1 MLKIKVETIKSK
13 ELVDNVKVIEKGNA
27 TLGEIIALVTFG
39 LDNLL
44 ETLPKDRVKEIVL
57 SYIES
62 HQ

>member
-27 TLGEIIALVTFG
+27 TLGEIMALVTFG

-44 ETLPKDRVKEIVL
+44 ETLPKNKVKEIVL
-57 SYIES
+57 SYIENE
-62 HQ
+62 

>member
-44 ETLPKDRVKEIVL
+44 ETLP
-57 SYIES
+57 
-62 HQ
+62 